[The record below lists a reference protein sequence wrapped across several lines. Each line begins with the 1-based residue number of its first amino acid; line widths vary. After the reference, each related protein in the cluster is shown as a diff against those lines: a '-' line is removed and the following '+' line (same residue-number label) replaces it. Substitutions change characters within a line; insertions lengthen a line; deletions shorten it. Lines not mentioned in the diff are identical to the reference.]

1 MRTPRERRRPRRA
14 EERRRAR
21 TVGASPSGR
30 RRGRR
35 CARVHRPW
43 STTGT
48 AERLRWSLSS
58 RARLVAEPRT
68 LFGPDTQFRPAGR
81 LGSGQLGSWQA
92 GLKLNC
98 STQINSTHILINS
111 TRCNKIIC
119 ATKSNVPWRPP
130 LSLGFRT
137 TGSRTWAHRRLPA
150 GGVISPPAL
159 FLFTPGRTPP
169 RRRPFRV
176 CVCGPPRPCD
186 RTRGGCDTLGTP
198 TR

>member
-98 STQINSTHILINS
+98 STQINST
-111 TRCNKIIC
+111 RCNKNNLCNQIKCSVASPAVSRFQDYRVPYLGTSSSARGWRDFTPRSFSIHTRPDAA
-119 ATKSNVPWRPP
+119 ATPAFSRLRLRSATTMRPY
-130 LSLGFRT
+130 
-137 TGSRTWAHRRLPA
+137 ARRLRYPWYA
-150 GGVISPPAL
+150 HTV
-159 FLFTPGRTPP
+159 TKT
-169 RRRPFRV
+169 
-176 CVCGPPRPCD
+176 
-186 RTRGGCDTLGTP
+186 
-198 TR
+198 